1 MACWAGVEQ
10 CHRQKNTHVLG
21 NRGSLSHQGDDL
33 AISSRYGVLGRERRW
48 AEAAQHDPSE
58 YRSEGETH
66 NGSSIPGWGLGSSL
80 FCQFQGAPGNHCA
93 PPGPKA
99 PLLPL
104 TAQGPESTDWYRQ
117 GSRKPRSCPGKETS
131 DWLCLPEGY
140 EQGDH
145 TPRLLIEFPFNLR
158 NILSLMMNSMVTPVR
173 GQICSVEEASRTS
186 RTSGR
191 AGPLQCQHPFSH
203 STPTLSPSVPL

>member
-1 MACWAGVEQ
+1 MSWGIEGPCLTRGMISPSPAGM
-10 CHRQKNTHVLG
+10 G
-21 NRGSLSHQGDDL
+21 GWG
-33 AISSRYGVLGRERRW
+33 GREDGQKQRNTTPASTDLR
-48 AEAAQHDPSE
+48 
-58 YRSEGETH
+58 GKH

-117 GSRKPRSCPGKETS
+117 GSRKPRSCPGKEIS

-158 NILSLMMNSMVTPVR
+158 NILSLMMNSMVIPVR